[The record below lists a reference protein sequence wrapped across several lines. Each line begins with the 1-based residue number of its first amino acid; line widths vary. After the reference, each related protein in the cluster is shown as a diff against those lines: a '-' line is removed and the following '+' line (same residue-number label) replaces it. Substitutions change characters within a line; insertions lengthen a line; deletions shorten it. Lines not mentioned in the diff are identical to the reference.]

1 MNLKN
6 KYKVVVASDVGAE
19 RDGIG
24 IEIYFD
30 GELLL
35 EIFRDDT
42 KRSRQ
47 ISFFKN
53 DIALEVVEACIEE
66 FKKEIPWEF
75 QD

>member
-42 KRSRQ
+42 
-47 ISFFKN
+47 
-53 DIALEVVEACIEE
+53 
-66 FKKEIPWEF
+66 
-75 QD
+75 